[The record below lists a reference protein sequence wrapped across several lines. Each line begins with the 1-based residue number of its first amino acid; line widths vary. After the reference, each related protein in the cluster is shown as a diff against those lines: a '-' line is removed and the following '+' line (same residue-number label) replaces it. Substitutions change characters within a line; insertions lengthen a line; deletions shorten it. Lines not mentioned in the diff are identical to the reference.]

1 MAYDKVV
8 DADGHILEP
17 QDLWEN
23 YLESSYRDRGIRW
36 KVNDQGVEYI
46 EIDGKPSRSQLSTGA
61 LGGVGGYPNADGDR
75 TSLFDP
81 HRTKYLDSAP
91 PGSMDPHQRIQVL
104 DQEGIDI
111 ALIYPTIGIIWE
123 ESVDDPGLAS
133 ALCRAYNNW
142 LFDFCQPYPDRLVAV
157 AHVSLLDV
165 EDAVLEMRRTAKR
178 GARAFFI
185 RPDKVGDK
193 TLGHPDYD
201 PIWAEAQD
209 LGLPIAPHVVVRTQE
224 SPLRDW
230 SRSIAGV
237 MPNPRG
243 AGVFGFTY
251 LMLPVQAAFTAMMT
265 TGVFERFPQLKYVI
279 LEAGAGWI
287 AHWLD
292 RMDSKYK
299 IFKSFSPMTQKP
311 SEYFARQCTI
321 STEPDEQATPA
332 MVELLGEDR
341 FVWASDFPHI
351 DADMGTV
358 KELREHIGGMSETA
372 QRKILGENAARLYS
386 LA

>member
-1 MAYDKVV
+1 
-8 DADGHILEP
+8 
-17 QDLWEN
+17 
-23 YLESSYRDRGIRW
+23 
-36 KVNDQGVEYI
+36 
-46 EIDGKPSRSQLSTGA
+46 
-61 LGGVGGYPNADGDR
+61 
-75 TSLFDP
+75 
-81 HRTKYLDSAP
+81 LDSAP

-104 DQEGIDI
+104 DQEGIDV

-209 LGLPIAPHVVVRTQE
+209 LDLPIAPHVVVRTLE

-243 AGVFGFTY
+243 AGVFGFSY

-299 IFKSFSPMTQKP
+299 VFKSFSPMTLKP
-311 SEYFARQCTI
+311 SEYFARQCII

-372 QRKILGENAARLYS
+372 QRKILGENAARVYS
-386 LA
+386 LT